1 MNKKLK
7 FGIIG
12 CSSISE
18 RSTIPAIQKSSFA
31 ELEMIGSRSETKANM
46 KNGQSR
52 LQKQVNMFFVRNHPR
67 YLLNLQKKWLIL
79 VLITKSEYWKVL
91 CLGFIHSMKK

>member
-18 RSTIPAIQKSSFA
+18 RSTIPAIQKSSFV
-31 ELEMIGSRSETKANM
+31 ELEMIGSRSETKA
-46 KNGQSR
+46 KE
-52 LQKQVNMFFVRNHPR
+52 FA
-67 YLLNLQKKWLIL
+67 KKFDC
-79 VLITKSEYWKVL
+79 V
-91 CLGFIHSMKK
+91 